1 MALLFDDF
9 SLALT
14 AFFMKMIGL
23 WFTDNSKERWCRR
36 VGILCTMFACL
47 FGTYIQTS
55 DIYYT
60 TEFESVLFDLANL
73 LSVIVP
79 MFKFTILLWR
89 RKKLFRLIT
98 YMVDNFLNAKY
109 DDFELQILMDCKRK
123 SKFFVCIFILFTEVT
138 VLSYACTPLIENLS
152 RNESD
157 KAFPFRMWIKSIPLQ
172 ETPYY
177 EICYTVQVQSIIFFN
192 FMKLLFVVCSC
203 GNGSARK
210 WCRFIDRIIT
220 ELLVSEI
227 QVLLFSETSHSNI
240 TVLQAVSV
248 YMVGRTYFS
257 LDNILCIINLHL
269 AGQFRM
275 LQYRLSEKYTKNQ
288 KKNDESRNLLDLA
301 NNATD
306 IFKSCI
312 RQHQALVEYCEE
324 VDAVFSPCVLIQVL
338 AFSIFICLD
347 GYQMLL
353 VSRHF
358 REANYFRVP
367 LFGHRMSVGDVFVQ
381 L

>member
-1 MALLFDDF
+1 
-9 SLALT
+9 
-14 AFFMKMIGL
+14 
-23 WFTDNSKERWCRR
+23 
-36 VGILCTMFACL
+36 
-47 FGTYIQTS
+47 
-55 DIYYT
+55 
-60 TEFESVLFDLANL
+60 
-73 LSVIVP
+73 
-79 MFKFTILLWR
+79 
-89 RKKLFRLIT
+89 
-98 YMVDNFLNAKY
+98 MVDNFLNAKY

-177 EICYTVQVQSIIFFN
+177 EICYTV
-192 FMKLLFVVCSC
+192 
-203 GNGSARK
+203 
-210 WCRFIDRIIT
+210 
-220 ELLVSEI
+220 
-227 QVLLFSETSHSNI
+227 
-240 TVLQAVSV
+240 QAVSV

-353 VSRHF
+353 VDIFERQIIFVFHF
-358 REANYFRVP
+358 LGTVCQLVMFSYSCDCIIRESELLATAAFSGPWLQLPSSKRIENLKKDFIMLIMRSYKSCYISGLGFFIVSLETSTRVLTTAGSYFTLLQETQTKV
-367 LFGHRMSVGDVFVQ
+367 D
-381 L
+381 